1 MSRSSIASRCQDAS
15 VAVKVGGMYVG
26 GRSRDDNAVCQ
37 ELRDLVGPVDF
48 DDYVVDLCFMTYT
61 ADGLGSEY
69 ATGVGISPG
78 MVGRKQRRFIV
89 NIEVPPALPDRTA
102 YRRWMTQALGEVAEL
117 VRDYLPP
124 KSKIY
129 PSARLAAE
137 VEDLNALWE
146 VYRERL

>member
-78 MVGRKQRRFIV
+78 MVGASSAGSSSISRCHQHY
-89 NIEVPPALPDRTA
+89 PTAPRTA
-102 YRRWMTQALGEVAEL
+102 LDDSGPRGGG
-117 VRDYLPP
+117 
-124 KSKIY
+124 
-129 PSARLAAE
+129 
-137 VEDLNALWE
+137 
-146 VYRERL
+146 